1 MANKDANYYLA
12 RAQEIRRRG
21 GNEALARQ
29 MENYANNLMAGIYDD
44 TTAAWTPPATPAPA
58 AAPTAAPAERA
69 GGSTRKSSS
78 SRPVQAP
85 PVQHV
90 ISPNPQLT
98 QGILPRVGAYMD
110 YPAYANV
117 QEAGMLPEDGVP
129 VVQDDRTPRHTGLLR
144 SLENFKWGNI
154 SGIPRRRR
162 PEPTAADGALPQ
174 VGAYTDYPAYA
185 NAQEAGMPPEDGV
198 PVVQDD
204 RTPRHT
210 GLLRSLE
217 NFKWGNIS
225 GIPRRRRPE
234 PTAAESVL
242 PQTGTYTDVPVDA
255 NVQEAGMLPEMVA
268 EAQRVPRYANKPSG
282 GSDLTYFYAQQL
294 RGSKYEANEG
304 KDGIHYGDSG
314 LVNRMR
320 DLHGI
325 IPYNESDG
333 TNCARTVSVALDG
346 TPYSGMLS
354 VGELVST
361 AKNQGQL
368 INPRSGYVPQ
378 AGDLAVTDGGQHVV
392 MVTESGG
399 TIQNGQSH
407 NGVYESSKPPS
418 RQKGGV
424 QYYIRTS
431 DYNNAFPSFHADL
444 SPSEWNFD
452 EPFSMD
458 NGG

>member
-44 TTAAWTPPATPAPA
+44 TTAAWTPPAAPT
-58 AAPTAAPAERA
+58 AAPTAAPVKNA

-98 QGILPRVGAYMD
+98 QGVLPQAGAYMD
-110 YPAYANV
+110 YPAYADV
-117 QEAGMLPEDGVP
+117 QG
-129 VVQDDRTPRHTGLLR
+129 
-144 SLENFKWGNI
+144 
-154 SGIPRRRR
+154 
-162 PEPTAADGALPQ
+162 
-174 VGAYTDYPAYA
+174 
-185 NAQEAGMPPEDGV
+185 AGMPPEDGV

-242 PQTGTYTDVPVDA
+242 PQAGTYTDVPVDA